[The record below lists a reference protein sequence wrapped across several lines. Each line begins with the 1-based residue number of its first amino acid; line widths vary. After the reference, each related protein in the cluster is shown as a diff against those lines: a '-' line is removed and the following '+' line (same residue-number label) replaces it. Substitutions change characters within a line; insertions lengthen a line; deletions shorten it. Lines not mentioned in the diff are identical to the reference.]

1 MAAERTERSFCID
14 DTSAAVLLMSYRP
27 ANRRALVR
35 PILVS
40 VYCILKQME
49 LAKIRK
55 SVPLRE
61 QAYES
66 LKEAILS
73 GRMQPGERLT
83 EEGVAEFLGVSRTPA
98 REALGLLVN
107 EGVVN
112 RREAGGYLIPV
123 PSLAKVEEIYEV
135 RRQLEP
141 LAARLAATRVTQT
154 QMEELRAAIDAE
166 REIVDTAETGE
177 FMAANRRFRNLLCAA
192 SGNEQLI
199 KCIDCY
205 ADHLQFVGSLTLT
218 EPNTRRIA
226 INCHERIYE
235 ALSRN
240 DPGAAEDAVLDQ
252 IYAATHAM
260 TTALERDEQAT
271 PKAP

>member
-1 MAAERTERSFCID
+1 MPS
-14 DTSAAVLLMSYRP
+14 
-27 ANRRALVR
+27 
-35 PILVS
+35 ILVF
-40 VYCILKQME
+40 VYCILKLVE
-49 LAKIRK
+49 LTKIRK
-55 SVPLRE
+55 SLPLRE
-61 QAYES
+61 QAYDS

-73 GRMQPGERLT
+73 GHMQPGQRLT

-112 RREAGGYLIPV
+112 RRESGGYLIPV

-141 LAARLAATRVTQT
+141 LAARLAATRISQT
-154 QMEELRAAIDAE
+154 ELEELRAAIDAE
-166 REIVDTAETGE
+166 HEIATTAETGE
-177 FMAANRRFRNLLCAA
+177 FMAVNRRFRNLLYAA

-205 ADHLQFVGSLTLT
+205 ADHLQFVASLTLIDAA
-218 EPNTRRIA
+218 TRKIA
-226 INCHERIYE
+226 INCHERVYD

-240 DPGAAEDAVLDQ
+240 DAGAAEHAVMDQ
-252 IYAATHAM
+252 IDAARQAM
-260 TTALERDEQAT
+260 TAALERDQQTNPIASQRS
-271 PKAP
+271 